1 MDIVFGK
8 ALKSHHAS
16 DFLLCDNRDSN
27 MVRGGRVGVG
37 YARKPDDVWC
47 PVNHDVWV
55 GSPLAAGR
63 SVAEGEGLDELA
75 CSYDALKLELEFAYN
90 WTRTHSCLYLG
101 T

>member
-1 MDIVFGK
+1 VDIVFGK

-27 MVRGGRVGVG
+27 MVRGEREGVG
-37 YARKPDDVWC
+37 YGRKPDDVWR

-55 GSPLAAGR
+55 GSPLAAVR
-63 SVAEGEGLDELA
+63 SVAEGEGLDELMG
-75 CSYDALKLELEFAYN
+75 SYDALKPELEFAYN